1 MIFDLFANEK
11 INFMDD
17 DYKVFE
23 KEIVEK
29 YDIEYLKEE
38 MRRFIKNIKE
48 TQYKYIGI
56 CSLKVTSDYE
66 LKVDCSCSH
75 SDITLKTVI
84 KSIETEE
91 ELLATYNTMK
101 NIFDN
106 SLSYVEK
113 IIFIDFYI
121 MNRSREISKE
131 KLRIGNERYSLIKNS
146 CLVKFGLGFNW
157 KNIRK
162 TK

>member
-11 INFMDD
+11 VSFIDD

-23 KEIVEK
+23 KEIIDK

-38 MRRFIKNIKE
+38 MKKFIKNIKE
-48 TQYKYIGI
+48 VQYKYIGI
-56 CSLKVTSDYE
+56 CSLKVTSNYE
-66 LKVDCSCSH
+66 LKVDCSYPN
-75 SDITLKTVI
+75 SDMTLKTVI

-91 ELLATYNTMK
+91 ELLTTYNTMK
-101 NIFDN
+101 SIFDN
-106 SLSYVEK
+106 SFSYVEK

-146 CLVKFGLGFNW
+146 
-157 KNIRK
+157 
-162 TK
+162 

>member
-11 INFMDD
+11 VDFIED

-23 KEIVEK
+23 KDIIDK
-29 YDIEYLKEE
+29 YYIEYLKVE
-38 MRRFIKNIKE
+38 MKRFIKNIKE
-48 TQYKYIGI
+48 IQYKYVGI

-66 LKVDCSCSH
+66 MKVDCSYRN
-75 SDITLKTVI
+75 SDPTLKTVI

-91 ELLATYNTMK
+91 DLMVIYNKMK

-131 KLRIGNERYSLIKNS
+131 KLRIGNERYSLVKNS
-146 CLVKFGLGFNW
+146 CLIKFGLGFNW
-157 KNIRK
+157 KI
-162 TK
+162 

>member
-1 MIFDLFANEK
+1 MIFELFANETIK
-11 INFMDD
+11 FIDD

-23 KEIVEK
+23 KGIVDK

-38 MRRFIKNIKE
+38 MKNFIKDIKE
-48 TQYKYIGI
+48 IQYKYIGI

-66 LKVDCSCSH
+66 LKVDCSYH
-75 SDITLKTVI
+75 YSDPTLKTVI

-91 ELLATYNTMK
+91 ELVTTYNTMK

-113 IIFIDFYI
+113 IIFIDYY
-121 MNRSREISKE
+121 K
-131 KLRIGNERYSLIKNS
+131 
-146 CLVKFGLGFNW
+146 
-157 KNIRK
+157 
-162 TK
+162 

>member
-1 MIFDLFANEK
+1 M
-11 INFMDD
+11 
-17 DYKVFE
+17 
-23 KEIVEK
+23 
-29 YDIEYLKEE
+29 
-38 MRRFIKNIKE
+38 
-48 TQYKYIGI
+48 
-56 CSLKVTSDYE
+56 
-66 LKVDCSCSH
+66 
-75 SDITLKTVI
+75 TLKTVI

-91 ELLATYNTMK
+91 ELLTTYNTMK
-101 NIFDN
+101 SIFDN
-106 SLSYVEK
+106 SFSYVEK

>member
-11 INFMDD
+11 VSFIDD

-23 KEIVEK
+23 KEIIDK

-38 MRRFIKNIKE
+38 MKKFIKNIKE
-48 TQYKYIGI
+48 VQYKYIGI
-56 CSLKVTSDYE
+56 CSLKVTSNYE
-66 LKVDCSCSH
+66 LKVDCSYPN
-75 SDITLKTVI
+75 SDMTLKTVI

-91 ELLATYNTMK
+91 ELLTTYNTMK
-101 NIFDN
+101 SIFDN
-106 SLSYVEK
+106 SFSYVEK